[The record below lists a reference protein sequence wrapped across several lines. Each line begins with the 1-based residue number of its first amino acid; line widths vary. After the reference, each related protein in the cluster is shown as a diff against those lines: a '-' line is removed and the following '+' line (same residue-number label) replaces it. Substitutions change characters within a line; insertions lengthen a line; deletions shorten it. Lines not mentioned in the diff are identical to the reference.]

1 VAAFA
6 SDTLTGIT
14 GITGITGDAML
25 NSKRANGCEV

>member
-6 SDTLTGIT
+6 SDTLT